1 MGVASDWCFPS
12 PLLKRATKKNMK
24 KSHKNGPE
32 PGPDYLLDLETI
44 CRWSVSSRKS
54 ISPFHDSLSS
64 SFSSRESS
72 PTSER
77 C

>member
-12 PLLKRATKKNMK
+12 PLLKRATEQIMKK

-32 PGPDYLLDLETI
+32 LGPDYLSDLETV

-54 ISPFHDSLSS
+54 ISPFHNSLSS
-64 SFSSRESS
+64 SFSSCESS
-72 PTSER
+72 PTSE
-77 C
+77 